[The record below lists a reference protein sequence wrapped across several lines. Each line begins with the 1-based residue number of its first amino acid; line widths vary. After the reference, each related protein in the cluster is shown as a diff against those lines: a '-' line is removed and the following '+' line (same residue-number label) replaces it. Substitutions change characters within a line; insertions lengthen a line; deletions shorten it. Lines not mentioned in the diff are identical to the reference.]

1 MGTNA
6 RRPITSEHLAAL
18 KEHGTCL
25 GPDAR
30 APSMQW
36 QSTSPRLLRAA
47 RISMIAHTAGMDV
60 EYHVIAPAMVGL
72 HLSQVRARHEHGG

>member
-1 MGTNA
+1 MTTKDMSKRGDGRN
-6 RRPITSEHLAAL
+6 PSES
-18 KEHGTCL
+18 C
-25 GPDAR
+25 R
-30 APSMQW
+30 PSMQW

-72 HLSQVRARHEHGG
+72 RLCPSSRPT

>member
-60 EYHVIAPAMVGL
+60 EYHVIASAMVGL
-72 HLSQVRARHEHGG
+72 RLCPSSRPT